1 VAKRVPDGI
10 ANYERKVPT
19 RHSQKPAV
27 DDAEISLRVGA
38 QYRQVPVDRIRAN
51 RHQPSCRHRDVG
63 DLALSILEVGLI
75 HPPVVRRSDDG
86 TFEAVAGHRRIRAWQ
101 ALHMDGKVPKRIPA
115 FVHAELSDTRVLQ
128 LMITE
133 NFHRQDVS
141 ALHDAEMIGR
151 LWSLRS
157 KELGRDPTSRE
168 LAAEIPTGKTSIHQ
182 SLVIYHA
189 LRDPRLAHLVR
200 GADKIGKRLL
210 ATILAAPELRTTM
223 TALEMAGEGKS
234 SKEIDKF
241 LRTSGRPSQ
250 GNSGRRTLRAVTR
263 QTRGEWYDITFR
275 VRQTMTA
282 EELDQAIE
290 EAERLALAL
299 HSLRRTVSEQ
309 AEASG

>member
-1 VAKRVPDGI
+1 MAKRIPDGI
-10 ANYERKVPT
+10 AHYERKAPT
-19 RHSQKPAV
+19 SHSQKAAV
-27 DDAEISLRVGA
+27 DDAERSLRVGA

-51 RHQPSCRHRDVG
+51 RHQPSSRHRDAG
-63 DLALSILEVGLI
+63 DLALSILEIGLI
-75 HPPVVRRSDDG
+75 HPPVVRRSGDG

-101 ALHMDGKVPKRIPA
+101 ALHLDGKVPKRIPA

-157 KELGRDPTSRE
+157 KELGREPTSRE

-182 SLVIYHA
+182 SLVIYRA

-200 GADKIGKRLL
+200 GADKAGKRLL
-210 ATILAAPELRTTM
+210 ATILAAPELRTTT

-234 SKEIDKF
+234 TKEIETF
-241 LRTSGRPSQ
+241 LRTAGRSARA
-250 GNSGRRTLRAVTR
+250 NSGRRTLRAVAR
-263 QTRGEWYDITFR
+263 QTRGEWYDVTFR
-275 VRQTMTA
+275 LRQTMTA
-282 EELDQAIE
+282 EELDQAID
-290 EAERLALAL
+290 EAERLMLDL
-299 HSLRRTVSEQ
+299 HSLRQKASEQ
-309 AEASG
+309 AEAGG